1 MFTLKKILLG
11 ITRNKGR
18 SLILVAFSF
27 FVVLIIGIYIKNLTQ
42 NQNLLN
48 ALGTKIPVMATIT
61 NPSGDRLTGL
71 DITEKR
77 IALFLE
83 LGLKECVI
91 TAESYGNIGI
101 SSENTEKRIS
111 IHLTGTNT
119 ASSMVAWKP
128 KFSLTD
134 KKIDEI
140 LSGKKGLCLLNESYM
155 QERGM
160 TWQIG
165 DMVEINLYR
174 ALYDKFDNV
183 SRFVE
188 ITSAKLEIAGF
199 YQTAQESALEAV
211 DLVCPLTW
219 LAEQYQLAGNQ
230 LLYSSAK
237 GIVENPLALNELKAK
252 AEKLKFPQIDVQS
265 TGGRSG
271 NTLVIDDRVFIQTAS
286 QLKDSIRLLRL
297 FLIPVIILVIGM
309 SASVCFFATCYRKQE
324 IYLERCMGRKKVQIM
339 VEVVGEHL
347 ILAVVGGVIA
357 LQLTK
362 GKFVVFSLFVFL
374 WIQIMTTLITVIWLS
389 MKSPMRIFW
398 RIQ

>member
-1 MFTLKKILLG
+1 MMF
-11 ITRNKGR
+11 
-18 SLILVAFSF
+18 SLFA
-27 FVVLIIGIYIKNLTQ
+27 VLIIGIYFKNLTQ

-48 ALGTKIPVMATIT
+48 ALGIKIPVMATIT
-61 NPSGDRLTGL
+61 NSSGERMTGL

-77 IALFLE
+77 IASFLE
-83 LGLKECVI
+83 LGLKEYVI
-91 TAESYGNIGI
+91 TAESYGNIGV
-101 SSENTEKRIS
+101 SLENTDKRVS
-111 IHLTGTNT
+111 VHLTATNT
-119 ASSMVAWKP
+119 ASSMDAWKP
-128 KFSLTD
+128 KFSLEQRE
-134 KKIDEI
+134 IEEI

-160 TWQIG
+160 GWQIG

-183 SRFVE
+183 SGFVE
-188 ITSAKLEIAGF
+188 ITSAELKIAGF

-219 LAEQYQLAGNQ
+219 LAEQYQQAGNQ

-237 GIVENPLALNELKAK
+237 GTVEDPLTLNGLKAK
-252 AEKLKFPQIDVQS
+252 AEELKFPQIDVQS
-265 TGGRSG
+265 AGGRSG

-286 QLKDSIRLLRL
+286 QLKDSIHLLRL
-297 FLIPVIILVIGM
+297 FMIPVLIMVTGM

-324 IYLERCMGRKKVQIM
+324 IYLERCIGRKKVQIV

-357 LQLTK
+357 IQLTK
-362 GKFVVFSLFVFL
+362 GKFVIFSMFAFL
-374 WIQIMTTLITVIWLS
+374 WIQIMTTLITALWLC

-398 RIQ
+398 RVQ